1 MLRHVVVMASTGAI
15 GLIAVFAVDL
25 INLFYISLLGQ
36 REIAAAVG
44 FAGTVG
50 FFQTALSIGMTIG
63 IGATVSRAIGAG
75 LAGQARRIGTSSLVI
90 MAVLGVVVGGATVGF
105 VHPVLTLLG
114 AADRTLAL
122 AAIFLSITSLSM
134 PLLALG
140 MSGSALLRSAGDA
153 RGSMNVTLAAAFTTA
168 VLDPLLIF
176 ALHLGLTGAAISTVL
191 ARGVLAGLAL
201 AGARRHQLLAAL
213 RLDHVAGD
221 GRQIMHVALP
231 AILTNLATPVGAAF
245 VTRSMA
251 QFGSAAVAGQA
262 TVDRITPVA
271 FGIVYALTGSIGP
284 IIAQNLGA
292 GRIARIREALRD
304 SLLLT
309 VVAVCAAWGLL
320 ALGQDLVVRA
330 FSATG
335 DTAELIRL
343 FCRWTASGF
352 LFSGA
357 LFVGNAAFNNLGR
370 PLLATLF
377 NWGRATLGTIPFVA
391 YGAAHGPQGV
401 MIGQAVGSVA
411 FGLGAAAMAFHVAER
426 LAVPGPHAPVA
437 QAGLAGASGQAAL
450 AALQHHPDGG
460 PDRR

>member
-1 MLRHVVVMASTGAI
+1 MLRHVIVMASTGAI

-25 INLFYISLLGQ
+25 INLLYISLLGQ

-75 LAGQARRIGTSSLVI
+75 LAGQARRVATSSLLI
-90 MAVLGVVVGGATVGF
+90 MVLLGVVAGGATVGF
-105 VHPVLTLLG
+105 VQPILGLLG
-114 AADRTLAL
+114 AAGRTRAL
-122 AAIFLSITSLSM
+122 AAGYLSITSLSL

-140 MSGSALLRSAGDA
+140 MAGSALLRSAGDA
-153 RGSMNVTLAAAFTTA
+153 RQAMNVTLAAAFATA

-176 ALHLGLTGAAISTVL
+176 ALHLGLTGAAISTL
-191 ARGVLAGLAL
+191 LSRCVLAGLAL
-201 AGARRHQLLAAL
+201 SGARGHRLLAAV
-213 RLDHVAGD
+213 RLDHLPAD
-221 GRQIMHVALP
+221 GRRILQVAVP

-271 FGIVYALTGSIGP
+271 FGIVYALTGAIGP

-304 SLLLT
+304 SLLVTL
-309 VVAVCAAWGLL
+309 VAVCVAWALL

-335 DTAELIRL
+335 TTAALIHL
-343 FCRWTASGF
+343 FCRWTAGGF

-391 YGAAHGPQGV
+391 FGASYGPQGV
-401 MIGQAVGSVA
+401 MIGQALGSVA
-411 FGLGAAAMAFHVAER
+411 FGLGAAATAFFITGR
-426 LAVPGPHAPVA
+426 LARPGPHAPVA
-437 QAGLAGASGQAAL
+437 QAGLPGASGQAAL
-450 AALQHHPDGG
+450 AALQRHPDGS
-460 PDRR
+460 